1 MDYKNSMNLIERT
14 KVYIKERADKIRNGG
29 VNCISSP
36 FIRFRQEFIG
46 TEQKKYY
53 IVTANTKVGKTQFAN
68 FLFVFNNVIYA
79 YEHPDQIRLKIFYY
93 ALEETPEDI
102 TLRFMSFL
110 LNKYANIRISPSDL
124 ASSANV
130 PLDDK
135 VLQAL
140 ELPQIKNLLD
150 FYDSHVEFSPTR
162 NPTGINKEVRNF
174 MLANGTVHTKK
185 VVVKDEYGRS
195 KEVDKFDYY
204 EPNDPD
210 LYTLV
215 IVDHASLLQLEQG
228 LTDKTKID
236 KMSEYFVELRNK
248 YFVSPVLIQQQT
260 ADRESLDA
268 FKENKLRPTAQGLA
282 DSKYTGR
289 DCNCLIGVFNPFKHE
304 LPDYK
309 KYDITK
315 LQDNARF
322 VEIIHNRGGSC
333 GGIVGLY
340 FDGVTCNWA
349 ELPKPDDYTALNK
362 LYAFLQHQRQSQPS
376 KSFFM
381 FTIKKWLRSCFN

>member
-1 MDYKNSMNLIERT
+1 MNLIERT
-14 KVYIKERADKIRNGG
+14 KTYIKERADKIRNGG

-36 FIRFRQEFIG
+36 FIRFRKEFIG

-68 FLFVFNNVIYA
+68 FLFVFTNIIYA
-79 YEHPDQIRLKIFYY
+79 YEHPEQIRLKIFYY

-135 VLQAL
+135 VLEAL
-140 ELPQIKNLLD
+140 ELPQIKNLLE

-174 MLANGTVHTKK
+174 MLDNGTVHYKK
-185 VVVKDEYGRS
+185 VTIKDEYGRT

-215 IVDHASLLQLEQG
+215 IVDHASLLQPEQG

-304 LPDYK
+304 LPEYK

-322 VEIIHNRGGSC
+322 VEIILNRGGSC
-333 GGIVGLY
+333 GGIIGLY

-349 ELPKPDDYTALNK
+349 ELPKPNDFTSLNK
-362 LYAFLQHQRQSQPS
+362 LYAFLKNQRQSV
-376 KSFFM
+376 SFFM
-381 FTIKKWLRSCFN
+381 FSKLKTWLKNCFS

>member
-1 MDYKNSMNLIERT
+1 MNLIERT
-14 KVYIKERADKIRNGG
+14 KTYIKERADKVRNGG

-36 FIRFRQEFIG
+36 FVRFRSEFIG

-68 FLFVFNNVIYA
+68 FLFVFTNIIYA
-79 YEHPDQIRLKIFYY
+79 YEHPEQIRLKIFYY

-135 VLQAL
+135 VLEAL

-150 FYDSHVEFSPTR
+150 FYDKHVEFSPTR

-174 MLANGTVHTKK
+174 MLDNGTVHYKK
-185 VVVKDEYGRS
+185 VTIKDEYGRT

-215 IVDHASLLQLEQG
+215 IVDHASLLQPEQG

-304 LPDYK
+304 LPEYK

-322 VEIIHNRGGSC
+322 VEIILNRGGSC

-349 ELPKPDDYTALNK
+349 ELPKPNDFTSLNK
-362 LYAFLQHQRQSQPS
+362 LYAFLKNQRQSV
-376 KSFFM
+376 SFFM
-381 FTIKKWLRSCFN
+381 FSKLKTWLKNCFS

>member
-1 MDYKNSMNLIERT
+1 MNLIERT
-14 KVYIKERADKIRNGG
+14 KSYIKERADKIRNGG

-36 FIRFRQEFIG
+36 FVRFRTEFIG

-68 FLFVFNNVIYA
+68 FLFVFNNIIYA
-79 YEHPDQIRLKIFYY
+79 YEHPEQIRLKIFYY

-124 ASSANV
+124 SSSSNV
-130 PLDDK
+130 PISDS
-135 VLQAL
+135 VLEAL

-150 FYDSHVEFSPTR
+150 FYDTHVEFSSTR
-162 NPTGINKEVRNF
+162 NPTGINKEVRKF
-174 MLANGTVHTKK
+174 MLDNGTVHYKK
-185 VVVKDEYGRS
+185 VVVKDEFTGEY
-195 KEVDKFDYY
+195 KQVDKFDYY
-204 EPNDPD
+204 EPNDPN

-215 IVDHASLLQLEQG
+215 IVDHASLLQPEQG

-248 YFVSPVLIQQQT
+248 YFVSPILIQQQT

-268 FKENKLRPTAQGLA
+268 FKEGKLRPTAQGLA
-282 DSKYTGR
+282 DSKYTSR

-304 LPDYK
+304 LPEYK

-315 LQDNARF
+315 LRDNARF
-322 VEIIHNRGGSC
+322 VEIILNRGGSC

-349 ELPKPDDYTALNK
+349 ELPKSDDYTGLNK
-362 LYAFLQHQRQSQPS
+362 LYSFLKNQRQSV
-376 KSFFM
+376 SFFM
-381 FTIKKWLRSCFN
+381 FTNKIKSWLRNCFN